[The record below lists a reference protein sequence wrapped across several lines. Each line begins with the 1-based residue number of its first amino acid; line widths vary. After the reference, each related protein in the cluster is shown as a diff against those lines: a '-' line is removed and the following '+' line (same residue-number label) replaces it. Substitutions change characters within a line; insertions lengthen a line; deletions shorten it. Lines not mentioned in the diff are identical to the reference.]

1 MIYTKKKRKE
11 LNDAFCRKF
20 CLLTGDM
27 AQADSSLR
35 VTTISLPKSAEEFTS
50 PANIRDVVP
59 YNVFPWNS
67 VLPVYIPIVSDG
79 KKCYRVDY
87 VNSGKESLEKAVE
100 KMEDTGLFYVPGFTL
115 EKGVDYE

>member
-35 VTTISLPKSAEEFTS
+35 VTTISLPKSAEELTS

-59 YNVFPWNS
+59 YNVFPWNA